1 MKTTPAATKT
11 NAARLLD
18 SLAIPY
24 QLQAYEVDPEDLTA
38 ISVARK
44 IGLPPE
50 QVFKTLLAHTNSGEH
65 LFAVIPGDAELDLKK
80 LAHAAGAKKAEL
92 ASLKEVEPLTGYIRG
107 GVTVMAARKPFPA
120 YADETIELHDLI
132 SVSAGQRGLQILLN
146 PADYLR
152 ATEATI
158 ADLTKLNQQPATNN
172 QQPAPMTYF
181 HHVLGHLR
189 KDLRL
194 EWRGRD
200 AINAMLFFS
209 LLVVAIF
216 SLAFDPTGYPT
227 TTRQIAGGVL
237 WVAILFS
244 SVTALNQSWTRE
256 QRNQVLD
263 AQRLAPS
270 PASALFLGKALA
282 NMVFV
287 TAVEA
292 ILAPIFII
300 FYNLHA
306 LGNVAL
312 LALILPLGTWALIVN
327 GTFFAALGLR
337 ARSRELLLPLLLFPI
352 SIPALLA
359 MVQATSGIITNDL
372 DPIQINLWIKQLA
385 AYDLIYTTLCILL
398 FETILHAE

>member
-1 MKTTPAATKT
+1 
-11 NAARLLD
+11 
-18 SLAIPY
+18 
-24 QLQAYEVDPEDLTA
+24 
-38 ISVARK
+38 
-44 IGLPPE
+44 
-50 QVFKTLLAHTNSGEH
+50 
-65 LFAVIPGDAELDLKK
+65 
-80 LAHAAGAKKAEL
+80 
-92 ASLKEVEPLTGYIRG
+92 
-107 GVTVMAARKPFPA
+107 
-120 YADETIELHDLI
+120 
-132 SVSAGQRGLQILLN
+132 
-146 PADYLR
+146 
-152 ATEATI
+152 
-158 ADLTKLNQQPATNN
+158 
-172 QQPAPMTYF
+172 MTYF
-181 HHVLGHLR
+181 QHVLGHLL

-216 SLAFDPTGYPT
+216 SLAFDPTSYPT
-227 TTRQIAGGVL
+227 TTRQISGGVL

-292 ILAPIFII
+292 ILAPIFIV